1 MRLKTTSDIKYLIM
15 RKHSKAYLPINLCRA
30 HFCTMLIFISFFTK
44 VYSQNVADKNQRP
57 NILLIVFDDASF
69 DHFSANGS
77 NWVKTPGF
85 DRVASEGILFKNF
98 YTPNAKCAPSRSVIL
113 TGLYPWQLKEGANHI
128 GYFPQAI
135 KVITEALQQNG
146 YSTGYTGK
154 PWGPGL
160 ALSPNGKT
168 RPLNGKPYLQ
178 KTTIPPTQDI
188 SRNDYKANFADFLD
202 ETKKDEPWFFWCGAW
217 EPHRPYQF
225 DSGRKVA
232 GKSLSEVDRVPSY
245 LPNSGV
251 VKADLLDYALEI
263 EYFDQQIV
271 QMLNELERRKL
282 LDNTLVIITSDNGM
296 PFPRAKG
303 NSYEISNH
311 IPMVLMWTK
320 GISKK
325 GTTVSNYFSTVDL
338 VPTLLDVSKTNFT
351 SAGMQKPAGKS
362 LSHLFENPQHGNSKD
377 KGVLFFGR
385 ERNDFGRPDNQGY
398 PSRSVMKDG
407 FLYIYNFKND
417 RYPSGNPLTGYLD
430 TDGSPSKT
438 AILNQRKQQADSV
451 FWKLSFGLRPT
462 EELYDLNRDKDCM
475 HNLAGAK
482 KFQKFK
488 ANLNQQLFEKLKE
501 QQDPSVLGQGDVFY
515 NYPFMNPDF
524 ENFYERIKSKEIAE
538 PWKKTPWVSPTDFE

>member
-1 MRLKTTSDIKYLIM
+1 MNVISKTLSLN
-15 RKHSKAYLPINLCRA
+15 ANLCKTYL
-30 HFCTMLIFISFFTK
+30 CTTLIFICFFTSAYAQK
-44 VYSQNVADKNQRP
+44 IKKDNPRP

-77 NWVKTPGF
+77 KWVKTPGF
-85 DRVASEGILFKNF
+85 DRVAKEGILFKNF

-113 TGLYPWQLKEGANHI
+113 TGLYPWALKEGANHI
-128 GYFPQAI
+128 GYFPQDI
-135 KVITEALQQNG
+135 KVVTEALQQNG
-146 YSTGYTGK
+146 YSTAYTGK

-160 ALSPNGKT
+160 ALLPNGET
-168 RPLNGKPYLQ
+168 RLLNGKPYLQ

-232 GKSLSEVDRVPSY
+232 GKSLNEINRVPAY
-245 LPNSGV
+245 LPNTDS

-271 QMLNELERRKL
+271 QMLNDLERRNL
-282 LDNTLVIITSDNGM
+282 LDNTLVVITSDNGM

-311 IPMVLMWTK
+311 IPMALMWPK

-325 GTTVSNYFSTVDL
+325 RVSVSNYFSTVDL
-338 VPTLLDVSKTNFT
+338 VPTLLDASKTSYT
-351 SAGMQKPAGKS
+351 TAGMLKPAGKS
-362 LSHLFENPQHGNSKD
+362 LTPVFCNPKRGNSKD

-385 ERNDFGRPDNQGY
+385 ERNDFGRPNNEGY
-398 PSRSVMKDG
+398 PSRSIMKDG
-407 FLYIYNFKND
+407 FLYIYNFKTD
-417 RYPSGNPLTGYLD
+417 RYPSGDPLTGYLD

-438 AILNQRKQQADSV
+438 AILNQQKQQADSV
-451 FWKLSFGLRPT
+451 LWELSFGLRPT
-462 EELYDLNRDKDCM
+462 EELYNINTDKDCV
-475 HNLAGAK
+475 HNLASSK
-482 KFQKFK
+482 KLQTTK
-488 ANLNQQLFEKLKE
+488 ADLKQQLFSKLKE
-501 QQDPSVLGQGDVFY
+501 QQDPRVLGRGDVFD

-524 ENFYERIKSKEIAE
+524 ENFYERVKSKEITE
-538 PWKKTPWVSPTDFE
+538 PWKKTPWVNPTDFE

>member
-1 MRLKTTSDIKYLIM
+1 MNNQQRLFTKSVSYSIY
-15 RKHSKAYLPINLCRA
+15 
-30 HFCTMLIFISFFTK
+30 FCATLIFMIFFTK
-44 VYSQNVADKNQRP
+44 VYSQSITKNNPRP

-69 DHFSANGS
+69 DHFSADGS
-77 NWVKTPGF
+77 KWVKTPGF
-85 DRVASEGILFKNF
+85 DRVAKNGILFKNF

-128 GYFPQAI
+128 GYFPQDI
-135 KVITEALQQNG
+135 KVVTEALQQNG
-146 YSTGYTGK
+146 YSTAYTGK

-160 ALSPNGKT
+160 AILPDGKT
-168 RPLNGKPYLQ
+168 RSLNGKPYLQ

-188 SRNDYKANFADFLD
+188 SRNDYKANFVDFLD
-202 ETKKDEPWFFWCGAW
+202 ETKKGEPWFFWCGAW

-232 GKSLSEVDRVPSY
+232 GKNIDEIDRVPSY
-245 LPNSGV
+245 LPNSEA

-271 QMLNELERRKL
+271 QMLNDLERRKL

-311 IPMVLMWTK
+311 IPMALMWPK

-325 GTTVSNYFSTVDL
+325 GVTVSNYFSTVDL
-338 VPTLLDVSKTNFT
+338 VPTLLEVSKTNYTT
-351 SAGMQKPAGKS
+351 SGMLKPSGKS
-362 LSHLFENPQHGNSKD
+362 LTPVFCNTKLGNSKD

-385 ERNDFGRPDNQGY
+385 ERNDFGRPNNEGY
-398 PSRSVMKDG
+398 PSRSIMKDG
-407 FLYIYNFKND
+407 FLYIYNFKTD
-417 RYPSGNPLTGYLD
+417 RYPSGDPLTGYLD

-438 AILNQRKQQADSV
+438 AILNQRKQQADSAL
-451 FWKLSFGLRPT
+451 WKLSFGLRPT
-462 EELYDLNRDKDCM
+462 EELYNIKTDKDCM
-475 HNLAGAK
+475 YNLAGSK
-482 KFQKFK
+482 KLQKLK
-488 ANLNQQLFEKLKE
+488 GNLKQQLFKKLKE
-501 QQDPSVLGQGDVFY
+501 QQDPRISGKGGVFD

-524 ENFYERIKSKEIAE
+524 ENFYERVKSKEINE
-538 PWKKTPWVSPTDFE
+538 PWKKTPWVNPTDFE

>member
-1 MRLKTTSDIKYLIM
+1 MNILIEYFC
-15 RKHSKAYLPINLCRA
+15 RDFNLYRGR
-30 HFCTMLIFISFFTK
+30 FCATLIFMIFFTK
-44 VYSQNVADKNQRP
+44 VHSQTVAKDNPPP

-77 NWVKTPGF
+77 KWVKTPGF
-85 DRVASEGILFKNF
+85 DRVANEGILFENF
-98 YTPNAKCAPSRSVIL
+98 YTPNAKCAPSRSIIL

-128 GYFPQAI
+128 GFFPQDI
-135 KVITEALQQNG
+135 RVITEALQQNG
-146 YSTGYTGK
+146 YSTAYTGK
-154 PWGPGL
+154 PWGPGI
-160 ALSPNGKT
+160 ALTTDGKT

-202 ETKKDEPWFFWCGAW
+202 EKKKDEPWFFWCGAW

-225 DSGRKVA
+225 DSGRKIA
-232 GKSLSEVDRVPSY
+232 GKNVNEIDRVPSY
-245 LPNSGV
+245 LPNSV
-251 VKADLLDYALEI
+251 DVKADLLDYALEI

-271 QMLNELERRKL
+271 QMLNDLERRKL

-311 IPMVLMWTK
+311 IPMAMMWPN

-325 GTTVSNYFSTVDL
+325 GVNVSDYFSTVDL
-338 VPTLLDVSKTNFT
+338 VPTILDVSKTNHQT
-351 SAGMQKPAGKS
+351 SGMLKPAGKS
-362 LSHLFENPQHGNSKD
+362 LIPVFCNPKIGNSKD

-385 ERNDFGRPDNQGY
+385 ERNDFGRPNNEGY
-398 PSRSVMKDG
+398 PSRSIMKDG

-438 AILNQRKQQADSV
+438 AILNQRKQQADSIL
-451 FWKLSFGLRPT
+451 WKLSFGLRPT
-462 EELYDLNRDKDCM
+462 EELYNIKTDKDCLY
-475 HNLAGAK
+475 NLAGSK
-482 KFQKFK
+482 KLQKVK
-488 ANLNQQLFEKLKE
+488 ANLKEKLFTKLTE
-501 QQDPSVLGQGDVFY
+501 QQDPRVLGKGDVFD
-515 NYPFMNPDF
+515 NYPFMSPDF
-524 ENFYERIKSKEIAE
+524 ENFYERVKSKEITE
-538 PWKKTPWVSPTDFE
+538 PWKKTPWVNPTDFE